1 MRPQVTSS
9 IKVINMKPGMAN
21 QSYNIFRYYL
31 MSNMS
36 LLIKDT
42 WPMAISTLTF
52 SIRVSVNIYLADIIW
67 L

>member
-21 QSYNIFRYYL
+21 QSYNIFRHYL

-42 WPMAISTLTF
+42 WPMAISILTF
-52 SIRVSVNIYLADIIW
+52 SIRLSVNI
-67 L
+67 